1 MEKLLKVLCLTETL
15 TLSINSDILVIE
27 AFLTLLEGL
36 TLQLIQAA
44 MQLPT
49 Y

>member
-15 TLSINSDILVIE
+15 TLSINCDILVIE